1 MVNIKITLYRPNTE
15 GQNNRPLEQLRE
27 DRVESVSCVQAWD
40 TEDPPA
46 TPRPCLFPPPP
57 ASPFSICVR
66 PLRLLGPYESE
77 CAADTQTKAECRLE
91 RCR

>member
-15 GQNNRPLEQLRE
+15 GQNNRPLEQRRE

-40 TEDPPA
+40 TKTPPA
-46 TPRPCLFPPPP
+46 PPPPGPFPPPP
-57 ASPFSICVR
+57 ASPFSICFR
-66 PLRLLGPYESE
+66 PLRLLGPYESK
-77 CAADTQTKAECRLE
+77 CAADTQTKAECKLE